1 MDSPGDRDE
10 GSDLDYEAWRG
21 LLRAVCGQYSPEGV
35 APSAFQGSVRPVAI
49 CGCDAVDLTCNA
61 HRVERTLRD
70 AHIDSMEHYYAVFQL
85 DGRSTMIQNDRV
97 TELAVGDVA
106 LVDSTRPVTYVSEN
120 RPGRWLSLHL
130 PRLSLISHFGVEP
143 EGGLCRPR
151 ETPAARLLFNLIRE
165 TAQLGDTSSTAA
177 EPYMRLAIYDLLGAL
192 FATSDLPLISSHSD
206 KVFARA
212 CRIIKDGFSDPDL
225 GPAEVAA
232 EAGISLRYLQ
242 KLFTLRG
249 SACSHFIYSVRL
261 DHAARQIQRRAVT
274 KSEQPL
280 SVIAYA
286 CGFRDYTH
294 FARAFRQ
301 RFGHPPGAKADHV
314 RTSRGVRAHADE
326 SAR

>member
-1 MDSPGDRDE
+1 MDSPGDRDG

-35 APSAFQGSVRPVAI
+35 APSAFEGSVRPVTI
-49 CGCDAVDLTCNA
+49 CGCDAVHLTCNA
-61 HRVERTLRD
+61 HRFVRTLRD
-70 AHIDSMEHYYAVFQL
+70 ARIDSMEHYYAVFQL

-97 TELAVGDVA
+97 TELAVGAVA

-143 EGGLCRPR
+143 EGGLCRR
-151 ETPAARLLFNLIRE
+151 GDTPAARLLFNLIRE
-165 TAQLGDTSSTAA
+165 TAQPGDASPAAA

-192 FATSDLPLISSHSD
+192 FAAPDYPTISSHSD
-206 KVFARA
+206 KVFARV
-212 CRIIKDGFSDPDL
+212 CRIIKDRFADPDL

-242 KLFTLRG
+242 KLFTMRG
-249 SACSHFIYSVRL
+249 AACSHFIYAVRL
-261 DHAARQIQRRAVT
+261 DHAARLIKHRAAT
-274 KSEQPL
+274 KTEQPL

-286 CGFRDYTH
+286 SGFRDYTH

-301 RFGHPPGAKADHV
+301 RFGHPPGAIADPV
-314 RTSRGVRAHADE
+314 RNPYGVRAYAGE